1 MHQTWHLRHETEGLY
16 IEHRDPLASPP
27 VALIPVTV
35 DALHVLA
42 AQAAGVRF
50 EDVEV
55 HHG

>member
-1 MHQTWHLRHETEGLY
+1 MHQTWHLIRDGAELY

-42 AQAAGVRF
+42 AEAQGVRF
-50 EDVEV
+50 DDVVEA
-55 HHG
+55 G

>member
-1 MHQTWHLRHETEGLY
+1 MHQTWHLIRDGAELY

-50 EDVEV
+50 EDVVEA
-55 HHG
+55 